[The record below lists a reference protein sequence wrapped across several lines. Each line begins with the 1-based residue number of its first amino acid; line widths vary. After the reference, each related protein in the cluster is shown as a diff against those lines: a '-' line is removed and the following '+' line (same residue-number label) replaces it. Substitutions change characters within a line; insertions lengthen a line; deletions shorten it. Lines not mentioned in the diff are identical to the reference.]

1 MGYTSSIVSKQFISY
16 ISPTTAVG
24 VCNSVKN
31 VNTLKSHIS
40 STAEVCYNIKNVNA
54 LKSYIS
60 LTDSVAVCYNVNNV
74 NTLKSYISPT
84 DTFKELP

>member
-40 STAEVCYNIKNVNA
+40 STATAEACYNIKNVNA

-60 LTDSVAVCYNVNNV
+60 
-74 NTLKSYISPT
+74 PT